1 MWSRT
6 FALLVRALRLDA
18 RQVSSHL
25 ARMSLLVFVVC
36 LLVFGQLMSAMWGAP
51 GLWFFKF
58 LSWVNYFFATLAAAL
73 LFATAITEEKEEQ
86 TLGLLRMANVG
97 AGPLLLGKGV
107 PRLLSALLILTA
119 QFPFTLLAITLG
131 GVSWTQVHATYWALF
146 AHIVLIGGIGLFFS
160 VVCRRS
166 FAAAG
171 LTLLVSLA
179 MLIGAPALYG
189 LVNLAVTSGQP
200 AELVA
205 FAKFLLPFSEKLYET
220 TASARLIE
228 ALSTGFDQGPF
239 GLQVLSNLGIALGLF
254 GLSWLCFE
262 PFNRNLEQAA
272 RSTRASAARLG
283 RHRPRCRRAW
293 ATPLIWKD
301 FYYLAGGPAGWVA
314 RSFVYGLFSF
324 LFIWFVGLMSGMRY
338 DSMNDLQH
346 IGDIL
351 LGLTLFLF
359 LPLEGVVLAAR
370 IYRSELRD
378 RTWST
383 LMQLPRSLPEVVYPK
398 LVGCLLGLAPAVLYL
413 GLGAVLAPRTLDNF
427 VRDAL
432 GNVTGFLGVVC
443 FLSHAL
449 LFMHLTALFAIVT
462 NAWLGALLA
471 MATSFVIVCGQYA
484 VFIVPLLFFAWR
496 AGGPGFD
503 EETYFAVMLGLSDV
517 VLLAAS
523 VMAHLLI
530 GQRLKQEAAG

>member
-1 MWSRT
+1 MWSKT

-18 RQVSSHL
+18 RQLSSHL

-36 LLVFGQLMSAMWGAP
+36 LLVFGQLMSFVMGAP

-58 LSWVNYFFATLAAAL
+58 LSWVNFFFATLAAGL

-131 GVSWTQVHATYWALF
+131 GVSWTQVHATYWTLF
-146 AHIVLIGGIGLFFS
+146 AHIVFVGGVGLFFS
-160 VVCRRS
+160 VLCRRS

-171 LTLLVSLA
+171 MTILVILA
-179 MLIGAPALYG
+179 TLIGPPVLYG
-189 LVNLAVTSGQP
+189 LVNLVVTSGQP
-200 AELVA
+200 AEFVVVA
-205 FAKFLLPFSEKLYET
+205 KHLLPFSQKLFEV

-228 ALSTGFDQGPF
+228 VLSTGFAAGPF

-254 GLSWLCFE
+254 GLSWLSFE
-262 PFNRNLEQAA
+262 PLNRNLEQAA
-272 RSTRASAARLG
+272 PSTRSVTGRLG
-283 RHRPRCRRAW
+283 GFRPRDRRAW

-301 FYYLAGGPAGWVA
+301 FYYLAGGPKGWVV
-314 RSFVYGLFSF
+314 RSFLYGLISF
-324 LFIWFVGLMSGMRY
+324 TFVWLTGLLGGIRY
-338 DSMNDLQH
+338 DSLNDLHH
-346 IGDIL
+346 IGDML
-351 LGLTLFLF
+351 LFLTLFVF
-359 LPLEGVVLAAR
+359 LPVECIVLAAR
-370 IYRSELRD
+370 IYRSELRE

-398 LVGCLLGLAPAVLYL
+398 LAGCALGLAPAVLYL
-413 GLGAVLAPRTLDNF
+413 GLGAVLAPNTIDNF
-427 VRDAL
+427 FTDVLAEV
-432 GNVTGFLGVVC
+432 NGFLGVVC
-443 FLSHAL
+443 FLGHVL
-449 LFMHLTALFAIVT
+449 LFIHLTSLFAIVT

-471 MATSFVIVCGQYA
+471 IATSFVIMLGQYA
-484 VFIVPLLFFAWR
+484 VFVIPMIFLAWR

-503 EETYFAVMLGLSDV
+503 EESYIAIILVLSNA
-517 VLLAAS
+517 VLLTAA
-523 VMAHLLI
+523 VAVHLLI